1 MYSVITEVY
10 LFTYNKM
17 ILRQL
22 CIIAFVEFLETIWV
36 LDSRQDKQTRSDNGN
51 HISCFILFTYRCCH
65 KIRTCQ
71 TFYLQYVADFD
82 KQICI
87 IRESTCLHNK
97 LIATEDIPFLC
108 RIWMDSI
115 KFRNMLLLPLTITPF
130 CSWRFTIVVNQSL
143 ILNRRRQHPIN
154 HYTAEIS
161 FFLSWMRNTSKVIK
175 AIFKRESFTEVDLLK

>member
-1 MYSVITEVY
+1 M
-10 LFTYNKM
+10 
-17 ILRQL
+17 
-22 CIIAFVEFLETIWV
+22 ATISAV
-36 LDSRQDKQTRSDNGN
+36 SSCLPIGVATNQNLSD
-51 HISCFILFTYRCCH
+51 I
-65 KIRTCQ
+65 
-71 TFYLQYVADFD
+71 YLQHVADLD
-82 KQICI
+82 KRICI

-154 HYTAEIS
+154 HYTAEMS

-175 AIFKRESFTEVDLLK
+175 AIFKERALQS